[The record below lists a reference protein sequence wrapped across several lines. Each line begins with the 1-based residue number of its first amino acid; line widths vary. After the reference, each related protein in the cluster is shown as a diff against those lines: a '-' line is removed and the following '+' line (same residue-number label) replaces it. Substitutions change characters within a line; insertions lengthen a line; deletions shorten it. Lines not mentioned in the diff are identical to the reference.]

1 MTIPPRQYPSD
12 SEVSRRYLQPTPPPL
27 ILAAFLGLAVACSP
41 SGFADSTSSHPLAT
55 PGSYEL
61 HPTLELTLFA
71 REPDVVDPVALTFDE
86 FGRAYVVEMRDY
98 PYGFGANRTPGGT
111 IRLLEDHDGDGRA
124 DRSRLF
130 AQNLSFPTSVAAWN
144 GGVLVMAPPEILF
157 LQDTDGDGTADR
169 REVVIA
175 GLVLGVTD
183 SNANGLR
190 WALDNWIH
198 AVNGGNGGS
207 AKSPTS
213 PFPAVEL
220 RDRDFRFRPA
230 SGAIELTSHTGGG
243 FGLVFDD
250 WGRSFTPHNVNH
262 LQQRIADA
270 DAFLQNPGLPPI
282 ETTHSI
288 SDHGDMARIFA
299 ISTAVTRPNHPEQ
312 AGYFSSSGSMGFL
325 GHLGWPEDLPGSIFV
340 CDVVGNLVH
349 RDVLSPDGPIL
360 KGSRAPREQTR
371 EFFASRDHSFRPT
384 GVELGPDG
392 ALYLLDMQRDVIE
405 HPDYIPKKLLDTL
418 DLRAGQ
424 DRGRI
429 YRIAPRNWPKA
440 RELPGNVPVTHRV
453 ALLASPNQWTRLTA
467 QRLIVTRQEH
477 AAVPALESLA
487 ASPDPIA
494 RLHALWT
501 LHGLNALPEP
511 LLLSAIA
518 SAKPEVRAN
527 AVQMGAERF
536 PNSKSVHDAIVR
548 HVTDENAFVRFTAL
562 LALGSLPEPPLLP
575 PVLETFWQDRAA
587 PWMRRAALATL
598 RDGQDLLV
606 APALLGQAAI
616 RSSDEPA
623 AATAFRELAN
633 LIGAKPA
640 TTDGSRLTD
649 PLLAVLASNTVSASI
664 QIAFLEGLL
673 EGLERAGHHPTLVDP
688 AIAALGKVVQTEN
701 LPLLAAAWRLARNSR
716 IPDSPTQRQAL
727 EAAFRNARSTSVP
740 LARRLD
746 SVRLLD
752 LATLSEAAP
761 VLVSLLNA
769 REPLAIQQAALELLR
784 RHRDPVIAKGLV
796 QAWSSL
802 SPSLRAPVVNLLVYR
817 PTFHEALLAGLES
830 GAVQVGE
837 LNLDLEHRR
846 MLLRRAAP
854 DIRARASKFTSDEEY
869 SNRKSTVDDWLAKIP
884 AAGDPIRGRPTF
896 ERICAQCHRVG
907 ELGFR
912 VGPDLSGMNHRSV
925 EDILSNILDPNMAM
939 NPAYVAFT
947 AELDDGESETGIPV
961 AESTEA
967 VTLIQAGERRVTLP
981 RHRLKRFQSE
991 GKSLMPDGLEAGL
1004 SATDLRDLIAFLQ
1017 ESPAPKP

>member
-1 MTIPPRQYPSD
+1 MATVPGPRLTPS
-12 SEVSRRYLQPTPPPL
+12 SVAPL
-27 ILAAFLGLAVACSP
+27 AFLVFAFAYIPSLLADTP
-41 SGFADSTSSHPLAT
+41 SSHPIAT

-61 HPTLELTLFA
+61 HPALELSLFA
-71 REPDVVDPVALTFDE
+71 QEPDVIDPVALTFDE

-98 PYGFGANRTPGGT
+98 PYGFGTNRKPGGT
-111 IRLLEDHDGDGRA
+111 IRLLEDRDGDGRA
-124 DRSRLF
+124 DHSSLF

-144 GGVLVMAPPEILF
+144 GGVLVLAPPEILF
-157 LQDTDGDGTADR
+157 LQDTDLDGVADR
-169 REVVIA
+169 REVVLS

-207 AKSPTS
+207 VQSPRFQN
-213 PFPAVEL
+213 PPVEL
-220 RDRDFRFRPA
+220 RDRDFRFRPD

-262 LQQRIADA
+262 LQQRVADA
-270 DAFLQNPGLPPI
+270 DVFLRARGLPPI

-312 AGYFSSSGSMGFL
+312 AGYFSSSGSMGYL
-325 GHLGWPEDLPGSIFV
+325 GHRGWPEDLPGSLFV

-360 KGSRAPREQTR
+360 KGSRAPQEQTL
-371 EFFASRDHSFRPT
+371 EFFASRDHRFRPT

-405 HPDYIPKKLLDTL
+405 HPDYIPKKMLETL
-418 DLRAGQ
+418 DLRAGEN
-424 DRGRI
+424 RGRI
-429 YRIAPRNWPKA
+429 YRIAPRHWPRT
-440 RELPGNVPVTHRV
+440 RELPGRVPAADRV

-467 QRLIVTRQEH
+467 QRLIVTRQDR
-477 AAVPALESLA
+477 ATVPALESLA
-487 ASPDPIA
+487 ASLDPIA

-501 LHGLNALPEP
+501 LHGLNALTEP
-511 LLLSAIA
+511 VLVSALN
-518 SAKPEVRAN
+518 SEKPELRAN
-527 AVQMGAERF
+527 ALQLGAERF
-536 PNSKSVHDAIVR
+536 PNSKPMRDAMVR
-548 HVTDENAFVRFTAL
+548 HVTEDNAFVRFTAL
-562 LALGSLPEPPLLP
+562 LALASLPEPSPLS
-575 PVLETFWQDRAA
+575 PVLETFWRDRSM

-598 RDGQDLLV
+598 RDGQELLV
-606 APALLGQAAI
+606 APALLEQTAI
-616 RSSDEPA
+616 RSDAEPA

-640 TTDGSRLTD
+640 SSDGSRLTT
-649 PLLAVLASNTVSASI
+649 PLLAVLNPAAVNASL
-664 QIAFLEGLL
+664 QIAFLEGLQ
-673 EGLERAGHHPTLVDP
+673 EGLERAGHHPTLPDP
-688 AIAALGKVVQTEN
+688 AVQALRSVMQTDN
-701 LPLLAAAWRLARNSR
+701 LQLLAAAWQIARHSR
-716 IPDSPTQRQAL
+716 IPDSSVQQQAL
-727 EAAFRNARSTSVP
+727 ETALRTARTPSAP

-752 LATLSEAAP
+752 LANLSEAAP
-761 VLVSLLNA
+761 VLVSLLAA
-769 REPLAIQQAALELLR
+769 REPIAIQQAALERLR
-784 RHRDPVIAKGLV
+784 RHREPAIGKGLV

-817 PTFHEALLAGLES
+817 PTFHEALLDGLES

-854 DIRARASKFTSDEEY
+854 DIRARSAKFTSDEEY
-869 SNRKSTVDDWLAKIP
+869 SNRKSTVDDWLARLP
-884 AAGDPIRGRPTF
+884 ATGDPSRGRPHF
-896 ERICAQCHRVG
+896 ERVCAQCHRVS
-907 ELGFR
+907 EIGFR
-912 VGPDLSGMNHRSV
+912 VGPDLTGMHHRSV
-925 EDILSNILDPNMAM
+925 EDLLSNILDPNMAM

-947 AELDDGESETGIPV
+947 AELDDGESETGIPI

-981 RHRLKRFQSE
+981 RNRLKRFQSD

-1004 SATDLRDLIAFLQ
+1004 SAADLRDLIAFLQ
-1017 ESPAPKP
+1017 ENPSPKP